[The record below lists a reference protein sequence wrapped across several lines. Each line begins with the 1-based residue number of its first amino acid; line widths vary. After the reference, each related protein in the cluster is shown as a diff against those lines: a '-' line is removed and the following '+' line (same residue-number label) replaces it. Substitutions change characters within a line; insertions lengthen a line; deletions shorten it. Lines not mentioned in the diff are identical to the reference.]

1 MRSRE
6 RLSVALWITALAIW
20 LLAGIVG
27 SLPWWLVLVVTVGF
41 GLRVFDAVRL
51 ATTRTTPER

>member
-1 MRSRE
+1 MNNRE
-6 RLSVALWITALAIW
+6 RLSIALWIVALAIW
-20 LLAGIVG
+20 ILAGVVG

-41 GLRVFDAVRL
+41 ALQVFNAVRR